1 MSSSEQN
8 IEHDPPEWEKLTDLP
23 VGEILRRARTHYN
36 LSLDDVAA
44 TLHIRAQQ
52 LGALE
57 ESRPEQLPGRVYA
70 IGFVRA
76 YAEYLGLDGDKMVHL
91 FKVQSVGGRKRP
103 ELSMPAPASDSKA
116 PGMLVLMGSLIMLG
130 SLMIGMAVHDRAH
143 NKGPLPVPA
152 VSHVV
157 EGDVTTMA
165 AHPPLTIAVQNIVES
180 RKTEVAAAIPQPAAT
195 RITVKA
201 LDSVWLEIRDAQKK
215 VVLSRILKEG
225 DSYDVPDKPG
235 LTLDTGD
242 AGALDFLVD
251 GQGVAKLGQ
260 KGDVLRNVTLDPE
273 VLKNPHAQPAAGA
286 AKPVKKNPVR
296 KKAQPSDTRYNYN

>member
-1 MSSSEQN
+1 MSNTEQDIN
-8 IEHDPPEWEKLTDLP
+8 HDPPEWEKLTDLP

-57 ESRPEQLPGRVYA
+57 ENRPEQLPGRVYA

-130 SLMIGMAVHDRAH
+130 GLMIGMAVRDHAH

-157 EGDVTTMA
+157 EGDVTEMA
-165 AHPPLTIAVQNIVES
+165 AHPPLTMAVQNIIES
-180 RKTEVAAAIPQPAAT
+180 RKTEVAATIPQPAPT

-201 LDSVWLEIRDAQKK
+201 LDSVWLEIRNAQKK

-225 DSYDVPDKPG
+225 DSYDVPDQPG

-251 GQGVAKLGQ
+251 GQSVSKLGQ
-260 KGDVLRNVTLDPE
+260 KGDVLRNVALDPDM
-273 VLKNPHAQPAAGA
+273 LKNPHAQPAGA
-286 AKPVKKNPVR
+286 SKPVKKNPVR
-296 KKAQPSDTRYNYN
+296 RKAPPPENHYNFN